1 MSHARFS
8 CTHGVQRTLL
18 SSTRAAGH
26 ARAVPLGVPMSPP
39 RGSVRLGPATH
50 ARHGRHQKM
59 NCLASTV
66 VGPSLLP
73 PPPLFPLLRGAVLW
87 RRIMKTGGLP
97 LVMLVPMI
105 IVYMP
110 MRRGCTVSLP
120 VTTMWGQH
128 SRTSG
133 IIDSYRCKLRIERP
147 ALNGVSY
154 RW

>member
-1 MSHARFS
+1 M
-8 CTHGVQRTLL
+8 
-18 SSTRAAGH
+18 
-26 ARAVPLGVPMSPP
+26 PMSPP

-50 ARHGRHQKM
+50 ARHRRHQKM
-59 NCLASTV
+59 NCLASTT
-66 VGPSLLP
+66 SLLP

-133 IIDSYRCKLRIERP
+133 IIDSYRLQAEDRTAVWSVTDREVTKK
-147 ALNGVSY
+147 
-154 RW
+154 

>member
-1 MSHARFS
+1 MRAVGIECAVWAGGTSQLVSHARFS

-39 RGSVRLGPATH
+39 RGSARLGPATH

-59 NCLASTV
+59 YCLASTV
-66 VGPSLLP
+66 VSPSLLP

-105 IVYMP
+105 MVYMP
-110 MRRGCTVSLP
+110 MRRGCTVSP
-120 VTTMWGQH
+120 PETTM
-128 SRTSG
+128 
-133 IIDSYRCKLRIERP
+133 
-147 ALNGVSY
+147 
-154 RW
+154 